1 MPRPS
6 IVNAPTLSARRQQGS
21 ILIFAALGLSLA
33 VILLSIADMGFLYF
47 YKREYQKTADLAAMA
62 GARSLHLSC
71 ATARTTGIT
80 NANQN
85 LGNRNHNTPV
95 LECGH
100 WDGRRDEAF
109 DPTAATE
116 DLNAVRAT
124 ISGVPP
130 RFLPFIKS
138 HTLTARAIAIANQP
152 LAQLRIRSTLA
163 TVNPGQGT
171 LLNAVVGGLLG
182 GSLNLS
188 AGAWDGLVH
197 TDLNLL
203 NYLDALAVNLGL
215 SAGDYDSVLNTQVSV
230 GTLLGVAATALQQ
243 GGGSGGTANIN
254 AALLGLQNI
263 VGANL
268 PGLSPLVRLGD
279 LLNVQT
285 GTPESGLDV
294 GLNLFQ
300 LVQGSVQLANKN
312 CVACANLPIN
322 LPGVAGANVRVRVIE
337 SPQLSAIGN
346 PERARLAPLG
356 ADRIYVRTAQVRT
369 LISVD
374 LPIAGSVLSGIQT
387 LINDTVLSNVANVV
401 SNLLSLDLVGVLGL
415 LLPFPQDRDMI
426 DILVLPTP
434 RLDINIDAG
443 GGRAYVTDYSCANEP
458 AKSLTVPTYTAAA
471 EVRIG
476 KMGTSAADAAAK
488 VFSSS
493 VAPTVDPVP
502 ILDIGTRRVRQTCLL
517 LLCSQ
522 TWQRPDGVFDPDKSK
537 SKRNAFAGGGIGL
550 KADLPVASTNTTQVY
565 TQPPAGGL
573 PKIGED
579 PAYKTVTS
587 SNIVNSLRNT
597 LLGLQ
602 LQFYQPSGSGIGGN
616 GLGNVLFLVGSVVNT
631 LVSTVMTLVNAA
643 LGPLL
648 DPIVN
653 LLLEQLGVDL
663 NKVEV
668 GANLSCSGGGATL
681 VD

>member
-1 MPRPS
+1 M
-6 IVNAPTLSARRQQGS
+6 
-21 ILIFAALGLSLA
+21 
-33 VILLSIADMGFLYF
+33 ILLSIADMGFLYF
-47 YKREYQKTADLAAMA
+47 YKREYQKAADLAAMA

-71 ATARTTGIT
+71 ATARTTGIA

-85 LGNRNHNTPV
+85 LGGRNHNTPV

-100 WDGRRDEAF
+100 WDGRRDVAF
-109 DPTAATE
+109 DPDADTE

-124 ISGVPP
+124 ISGIPP

-203 NYLDALAVNLGL
+203 NYLDALALNLGL
-215 SAGDYDSVLNTQVSV
+215 DVGDYDSVLDTEVSL

-243 GGGSGGTANIN
+243 GGGSGGTANID
-254 AALLGLQNI
+254 ASLLGLQNLL
-263 VGANL
+263 GANL
-268 PGLSPLVRLGD
+268 PGMSPLIRLGD
-279 LLNVQT
+279 LLNIQT
-285 GTPESGLDV
+285 GTPESGLDTN
-294 GLNLFQ
+294 LNLFQ
-300 LVQGSVQLANKN
+300 LIQGSVQLANKN

-322 LPGVAGANVRVRVIE
+322 IPGVVGANVRVRVIE

-346 PERARLAPLG
+346 PERARLDPLG
-356 ADRIYVRTAQVRT
+356 EDRIYVRTAQVRT

-374 LPIAGSVLSGIQT
+374 LPNLTG
-387 LINDTVLSNVANVV
+387 LITPLLNDTVVGSVANVV
-401 SNLLSLDLVGVLGL
+401 NDLLSLNLLGVLGW
-415 LLPFPQDRDMI
+415 LLPIPTERDVI

-434 RLDINIDAG
+434 RLDVNIDAG
-443 GGRAYVTDYSCANEP
+443 GGRAYVSDYSCANEP
-458 AKSLTVPTYTAAA
+458 DKSLTVPTYTAAA
-471 EVRIG
+471 ELRVG
-476 KMGTSAADAAAK
+476 NMGTTAADAATK
-488 VFSSS
+488 VFASS
-493 VAPTVDPVP
+493 APPTVDPVP
-502 ILDIGTRRVRQTCLL
+502 VLDIGTRRVRQICLL
-517 LLCSQ
+517 GLCST
-522 TWQRPDGVFDPDKSK
+522 TWLRADGGWDSDKSK
-537 SKRNAFAGGGIGL
+537 SKRNAFVGGGIGL
-550 KADLPVASTNTTQVY
+550 KADLPIASTNTTQVY

-573 PKIGED
+573 PKVGED
-579 PAYKTVTS
+579 PAYKSVTS

-602 LQFYQPSGSGIGGN
+602 LQFYQPSGGGIGGS
-616 GLGNVLFLVGSVVNT
+616 GLGNVVFLVGSVVNT
-631 LVSTVMTLVNAA
+631 LVSTLTTAINAV

-648 DPIVN
+648 DPLVN

>member
-6 IVNAPTLSARRQQGS
+6 ITASSLSARRQQGS
-21 ILIFAALGLSLA
+21 IVIFAALGLSLA

-47 YKREYQKTADLAAMA
+47 YKREYQKAADLAAMA

-71 ATARTTGIT
+71 ATARTTGIA

-85 LGNRNHNTPV
+85 LGGRNHNTPV

-100 WDGRRDEAF
+100 WDGRRDVAF
-109 DPTAATE
+109 DPDADTE

-124 ISGVPP
+124 ISGIPP

-203 NYLDALAVNLGL
+203 NYLDALALNLGL
-215 SAGDYDSVLNTQVSV
+215 DVGDYDSVLDTEVSL

-243 GGGSGGTANIN
+243 GGGSGGTANID
-254 AALLGLQNI
+254 ASLLGLQSLL
-263 VGANL
+263 GANL
-268 PGLSPLVRLGD
+268 PGMSPLIRLGD
-279 LLNVQT
+279 LLNIQT
-285 GTPESGLDV
+285 GTPESGLDTN
-294 GLNLFQ
+294 LNLFQ
-300 LVQGSVQLANKN
+300 LIQGSVQLANKN

-322 LPGVAGANVRVRVIE
+322 IPGVVGASVRVRVIE

-346 PERARLAPLG
+346 PERARLDPLG
-356 ADRIYVRTAQVRT
+356 EDRIYVRTAQVRT

-374 LPIAGSVLSGIQT
+374 LPNLTG
-387 LINDTVLSNVANVV
+387 LITPLLNDTVVGSVANVV
-401 SNLLSLDLVGVLGL
+401 NDLLSLNLLGVLGW
-415 LLPFPQDRDMI
+415 LLPIPTERDVI

-434 RLDINIDAG
+434 RLDVNIDAG
-443 GGRAYVTDYSCANEP
+443 GGRAYVSDYSCANEP
-458 AKSLTVPTYTAAA
+458 DKSLTVPTYTAAA
-471 EVRIG
+471 ELRVG
-476 KMGTSAADAAAK
+476 NMGTTAADAATK
-488 VFSSS
+488 VFASS
-493 VAPTVDPVP
+493 APPTVNPVP
-502 ILDIGTRRVRQTCLL
+502 VLDIGTRRVRQICLL
-517 LLCSQ
+517 GLCST
-522 TWQRPDGVFDPDKSK
+522 TWLRADGGWDSDKSK
-537 SKRNAFAGGGIGL
+537 SKRNAFVGGGIGL
-550 KADLPVASTNTTQVY
+550 KADLPIASTNTTQLY

-573 PKIGED
+573 PKVGED
-579 PAYKTVTS
+579 PAYKSVTS

-602 LQFYQPSGSGIGGN
+602 LQFYQPSGGGIGGS
-616 GLGNVLFLVGSVVNT
+616 GLGNVVFLVGSVVNT
-631 LVSTVMTLVNAA
+631 LVSTLMTAINAV
-643 LGPLL
+643 LSPLL
-648 DPIVN
+648 DPLVN

>member
-1 MPRPS
+1 MPRPFISEFSASAQKQRGS
-6 IVNAPTLSARRQQGS
+6 IV
-21 ILIFAALGLSLA
+21 IFAALGLSLG

-47 YKREYQKTADLAAMA
+47 YKREYQKAADLAAMA

-71 ATARTTGIT
+71 ATARTTGSN
-80 NANQN
+80 NALQN
-85 LGNRNHNTPV
+85 LGNKRHNAPV
-95 LECGH
+95 IECGD
-100 WDGRRDEAF
+100 WDGRRDQAF
-109 DPTAATE
+109 DPTATE
-116 DLNAVRAT
+116 NLNAVRAT

-130 RFLPFIKS
+130 RFLPFIQS
-138 HTLTARAIAIANQP
+138 HTLTASAIAIANQP

-171 LLNAVVGGLLG
+171 VLNAVVGGLLG

-203 NYLDALAVNLGL
+203 NYLDALAINLGL

-230 GTLLGVAATALQQ
+230 GTLLDVAATALQQ
-243 GGGSGGTANIN
+243 GGGSGGTANVN
-254 AALLGLQNI
+254 AALLGLQNL

-279 LLNVQT
+279 LLNIQT
-285 GTPESGLDV
+285 GTPDSGLDV

-312 CVACANLPIN
+312 CVACANLPITV
-322 LPGVAGANVRVRVIE
+322 PGIVSSNVRVRVIE

-369 LISVD
+369 LVSLD
-374 LPIAGSVLSGIQT
+374 LPESLTTTVNGLLNSS
-387 LINDTVLSNVANVV
+387 LISSLTNTVNS
-401 SNLLSLDLVGVLGL
+401 LLSLDLLGVLST
-415 LLPFPQDRDMI
+415 LLPIPYPKEVI
-426 DILVLPTP
+426 DIQVLPTP

-443 GGRAYVTDYSCANEP
+443 GGRAYVSDYSCANDP
-458 AKSLTVPTYTAAA
+458 NKSLTVPTYTAAA
-471 EVRIG
+471 EIRIG
-476 KMGTSAADAAAK
+476 KMGTTAADAATK

-493 VAPTVDPVP
+493 NAPTVDPVP
-502 ILDIGTRRVRQTCLL
+502 ILDIGTRTVIQTCLL
-517 LLCSQ
+517 GLCSS
-522 TWQRPDGVFDPDKSK
+522 TWLHADGTYKSNK
-537 SKRNAFAGGGIGL
+537 STSVRNAFKGGGIGL

-579 PAYKTVTS
+579 PAYKSVSS
-587 SNIVNSLRNT
+587 SNIVTSLRNT

-602 LQFYQPSGSGIGGN
+602 LQFYRPSGSGLGN
-616 GLGNVLFLVGSVVNT
+616 GLGNVVFLVGSVING
-631 LVSTVMTLVNAA
+631 LVTTVMNVVNGL

-648 DPIVN
+648 DPLVN

>member
-6 IVNAPTLSARRQQGS
+6 ITAFSSSARQQRGS
-21 ILIFAALGLSLA
+21 IAFFAALGLSLA
-33 VILLSIADMGFLYF
+33 VILLSITDMGFLYF
-47 YKREYQKTADLAAMA
+47 YKREYQKAADLAAMA

-71 ATARTTGIT
+71 NTARTTGST
-80 NANQN
+80 NALQN
-85 LGNRNHNTPV
+85 LGNKRHNAPV
-95 LECGH
+95 IECGH
-100 WDGRRDEAF
+100 WDGRRDQAF
-109 DPTAATE
+109 DPSAATE

-130 RFLPFIKS
+130 RFLPFIQS
-138 HTLTARAIAIANQP
+138 HTLTASAIAIANQP

-171 LLNAVVGGLLG
+171 VLNAVVGGLLG

-203 NYLDALAVNLGL
+203 NYLDALAINLGL

-243 GGGSGGTANIN
+243 GGGSGGTANVN
-254 AALLGLQNI
+254 AALLGLQNL

-279 LLNVQT
+279 LLNIQT

-322 LPGVAGANVRVRVIE
+322 LPGVAGASVRVRVIE

-346 PERARLAPLG
+346 PERARLAPRG
-356 ADRIYVRTAQVRT
+356 ADRFYVRTAQVRT

-374 LPIAGSVLSGIQT
+374 LPIAGSVLNSIQA
-387 LINDTVLSNVANVV
+387 LLNDTVVGSLTNVV
-401 SNLLSLDLVGVLGL
+401 NDLLSLNLVAVLGW
-415 LLPFPQDRDMI
+415 LLPIPTERDVI
-426 DILVLPTP
+426 DVLVLPTP

-458 AKSLTVPTYTAAA
+458 NKSLTVPVYTAAA
-471 EVRIG
+471 ELRIG
-476 KMGTSAADAAAK
+476 KMGSSAADAATK

-493 VAPTVDPVP
+493 SAPTVEPVP
-502 ILDIGTRRVRQTCLL
+502 ILDIGTRRVQQTCLL
-517 LLCSQ
+517 GLCS
-522 TWQRPDGVFDPDKSK
+522 TKWLRADGVWDSDKSK
-537 SKRNAFAGGGIGL
+537 SRRIAFAGGGIGL
-550 KADLPVASTNTTQVY
+550 QADLPVASTNTTQTY

-597 LLGLQ
+597 LLGLT
-602 LQFYQPSGSGIGGN
+602 LQFYRPSGSNIGGS

-631 LVSTVMTLVNAA
+631 LVSTVTTLINAA

-648 DPIVN
+648 DPLVN

-668 GANLSCSGGGATL
+668 GANLSCSGGGASL

>member
-6 IVNAPTLSARRQQGS
+6 ITALSPSARQQRGS
-21 ILIFAALGLSLA
+21 IAIFAALGLSLA

-47 YKREYQKTADLAAMA
+47 YKREYQKAADLAAMA

-71 ATARTTGIT
+71 NTARTTGST
-80 NANQN
+80 NALQN
-85 LGNRNHNTPV
+85 LGNKRHNAPV
-95 LECGH
+95 IECGH
-100 WDGRRDEAF
+100 WDGRRDQAF

-130 RFLPFIKS
+130 RFLPFIQS
-138 HTLTARAIAIANQP
+138 HTLTASAIAIANQP

-171 LLNAVVGGLLG
+171 VLNAVVGGLLG

-203 NYLDALAVNLGL
+203 NYLDALAINLGL

-243 GGGSGGTANIN
+243 GGGSGGTANVN
-254 AALLGLQNI
+254 AALLGLQNL

-268 PGLSPLVRLGD
+268 PGLQPLVRLGD

-374 LPIAGSVLSGIQT
+374 LPASLGTT
-387 LINDTVLSNVANVV
+387 LNGLLNNSLVSALTNTVND
-401 SNLLSLDLVGVLGL
+401 LLSLNLAQVLSCL
-415 LLPFPQDRDMI
+415 LACDDTREII
-426 DILVLPTP
+426 DIQVLPTP

-443 GGRAYVTDYSCANEP
+443 GGRAYVNDYSCANEP
-458 AKSLTVPTYTAAA
+458 DKSLSVPTTTAAA
-471 EVRIG
+471 EIRIG
-476 KMGTSAADAAAK
+476 KMGTTASDAATK

-493 VAPTVDPVP
+493 SAPSVEPVP
-502 ILDIGTRRVRQTCLL
+502 ILDIGTKTAHIKCTLL
-517 LLCSQ
+517 LLCTTTYQ
-522 TWQRPDGVFDPDKSK
+522 TATGTWTSNIALA
-537 SKRNAFAGGGIGL
+537 KRNAFAGGGIGL
-550 KADLPVASTNTTQVY
+550 KADLPVASTSTTQVY

-573 PKIGED
+573 PKIGEA
-579 PAYKTVTS
+579 PAYKSVTS
-587 SNIVNSLRNT
+587 TNIVSSLRNT

-602 LQFYQPSGSGIGGN
+602 LQFYRPTSSGLGN
-616 GLGNVLFLVGSVVNT
+616 GLGNVVFLVGSVING
-631 LVSTVMTLVNAA
+631 LVSAVMTVVNGL

-648 DPIVN
+648 DPLVN

-668 GANLSCSGGGATL
+668 GANLSCSGGGASL

>member
-1 MPRPS
+1 MPRPFISAFSASAQKQRGS
-6 IVNAPTLSARRQQGS
+6 IV
-21 ILIFAALGLSLA
+21 IFAALGLSLG

-47 YKREYQKTADLAAMA
+47 YKREYQKAADLAAMA

-71 ATARTTGIT
+71 ATARTTGSN
-80 NANQN
+80 NALQN
-85 LGNRNHNTPV
+85 LGNKRHNAPV
-95 LECGH
+95 IECGD
-100 WDGRRDEAF
+100 WDGRRDQAF
-109 DPTAATE
+109 DPTATE
-116 DLNAVRAT
+116 NLNAVRAT

-130 RFLPFIKS
+130 RFLPFIQS
-138 HTLTARAIAIANQP
+138 HTLTASAIAIANQP

-171 LLNAVVGGLLG
+171 VLNAVVGGLLG

-203 NYLDALAVNLGL
+203 NYLDALAINLGL

-230 GTLLGVAATALQQ
+230 GTLLDVAATALQQ
-243 GGGSGGTANIN
+243 GGGSGGTANVN
-254 AALLGLQNI
+254 AALLGLQNL

-279 LLNVQT
+279 LLNIQT
-285 GTPESGLDV
+285 GTPDSGLDV

-312 CVACANLPIN
+312 CVACANLPITV
-322 LPGVAGANVRVRVIE
+322 PGILSSNVRVRVIE

-346 PERARLAPLG
+346 PERARLDPLG
-356 ADRIYVRTAQVRT
+356 EDRIYVRTAQVRT
-369 LISVD
+369 LISLD
-374 LPIAGSVLSGIQT
+374 LPAT
-387 LINDTVLSNVANVV
+387 LATTLEGLLNNTLVSALTNTVND
-401 SNLLSLDLVGVLGL
+401 LLSLNLLGL
-415 LLPFPQDRDMI
+415 LQGLSCVLACDIQRDII
-426 DILVLPTP
+426 DLRVLPTP

-443 GGRAYVTDYSCANEP
+443 GGRAYVNDYSCANEP
-458 AKSLTVPTYTAAA
+458 DKSLTVPTYTAAA
-471 EVRIG
+471 ELRIG
-476 KMGTSAADAAAK
+476 KMGTTAADAATK
-488 VFSSS
+488 VFASSA
-493 VAPTVDPVP
+493 APTVDPVP
-502 ILDIGTRRVRQTCLL
+502 ILDIGTKRVRYQCTLL
-517 LLCSQ
+517 LFCSTTYQ
-522 TWQRPDGVFDPDKSK
+522 TDTGTWS
-537 SKRNAFAGGGIGL
+537 SNAALAKRNAFAGGGIGL
-550 KADLPVASTNTTQVY
+550 KADLPIASTNTTQVY

-579 PAYKTVTS
+579 PAYKSVSS
-587 SNIVNSLRNT
+587 SNIVTSLRNT

-602 LQFYQPSGSGIGGN
+602 LQFYQPTGSGLGN
-616 GLGNVLFLVGSVVNT
+616 GLGNVVFLVGSVING
-631 LVSTVMTLVNAA
+631 LVTTVMNVVNGL

-648 DPIVN
+648 DPLVN

>member
-6 IVNAPTLSARRQQGS
+6 ITAPSLSARRQQGS
-21 ILIFAALGLSLA
+21 IVIFAALGLSLA
-33 VILLSIADMGFLYF
+33 VILLLIADMGFLYF
-47 YKREYQKTADLAAMA
+47 YKREYQKAADLAAMA

-71 ATARTTGIT
+71 ATARTTGIA

-85 LGNRNHNTPV
+85 LGGRNHNTPV

-100 WDGRRDEAF
+100 WDGRRDVAF
-109 DPTAATE
+109 DPDADTE

-124 ISGVPP
+124 ISGIPP

-203 NYLDALAVNLGL
+203 NYLDALALNLGL
-215 SAGDYDSVLNTQVSV
+215 DVGDYDSVLDTEVSL

-243 GGGSGGTANIN
+243 GGGSGGTANID
-254 AALLGLQNI
+254 ASLLGLQNLL
-263 VGANL
+263 GANL
-268 PGLSPLVRLGD
+268 PGMSPLIRLGD
-279 LLNVQT
+279 LLNIQT
-285 GTPESGLDV
+285 GTPESGLDTN
-294 GLNLFQ
+294 LNLFQ
-300 LVQGSVQLANKN
+300 LIQGSVQLANKN

-322 LPGVAGANVRVRVIE
+322 IPGVVGASVRVRVIE

-346 PERARLAPLG
+346 PERARLDPLG
-356 ADRIYVRTAQVRT
+356 EDRIYVRTAQVRT

-374 LPIAGSVLSGIQT
+374 LPNLTG
-387 LINDTVLSNVANVV
+387 LITPLLNDTVVGSVANVV
-401 SNLLSLDLVGVLGL
+401 NDLLSLNLLGVLGW
-415 LLPFPQDRDMI
+415 LLPIPTERDVI

-434 RLDINIDAG
+434 RLDVNIDAG
-443 GGRAYVTDYSCANEP
+443 GGRAYVSDYSCANEP
-458 AKSLTVPTYTAAA
+458 DKSLTVPTYTAAA
-471 EVRIG
+471 ELRVG
-476 KMGTSAADAAAK
+476 NMGTTAADAATK
-488 VFSSS
+488 VFASSA
-493 VAPTVDPVP
+493 APTVDPVP
-502 ILDIGTRRVRQTCLL
+502 VLDIGTRRVRQICLL
-517 LLCSQ
+517 GLCST
-522 TWQRPDGVFDPDKSK
+522 TWLRADGGWDSDKSK
-537 SKRNAFAGGGIGL
+537 SKRNAFVGGGIGL
-550 KADLPVASTNTTQVY
+550 KADLPIASTNTTQVY

-579 PAYKTVTS
+579 PAYKSVTS

-602 LQFYQPSGSGIGGN
+602 LQFYQPSGGGIGGS
-616 GLGNVLFLVGSVVNT
+616 GLGNVVFLVGSVVNT
-631 LVSTVMTLVNAA
+631 LVSTLTTAINAV

-648 DPIVN
+648 DPLVN

>member
-6 IVNAPTLSARRQQGS
+6 IITAPTFSARRQQGS

-71 ATARTTGIT
+71 ATAQATGIT

-85 LGNRNHNTPV
+85 LGNRNHNAPV

-215 SAGDYDSVLNTQVSV
+215 DVGDYDSVLNTQVSV

-243 GGGSGGTANIN
+243 GGGSGGTANVN

-279 LLNVQT
+279 LLNIQT
-285 GTPESGLDV
+285 GTPDSGLDV

-312 CVACANLPIN
+312 CVACANLPIGI
-322 LPGVAGANVRVRVIE
+322 PGVLNTNVRVRVIE

-346 PERARLAPLG
+346 PERARLDPLG
-356 ADRIYVRTAQVRT
+356 EDRIYVRTAQVRT

-374 LPIAGSVLSGIQT
+374 LPPPLTATINGLLNDAPLINSLVNVVHNLLGLDLIGVLSI
-387 LINDTVLSNVANVV
+387 
-401 SNLLSLDLVGVLGL
+401 
-415 LLPFPQDRDMI
+415 LLPIPIPREII
-426 DILVLPTP
+426 DIQVLPTP
-434 RLDINIDAG
+434 RLDVNIDAG
-443 GGRAYVTDYSCANEP
+443 GGRAYVSDYSCANEP
-458 AKSLTVPTYTAAA
+458 AKSLTVPTFTAAA
-471 EVRIG
+471 EIRIG
-476 KMGTSAADAAAK
+476 KMGSTAADAANK

-493 VAPTVDPVP
+493 APPTVEPLP
-502 ILDIGTRRVRQTCLL
+502 ILDIGTRTVRQFCLL
-517 LLCSQ
+517 GLCASE
-522 TWQRPDGVFDPDKSK
+522 WLRADGGWDSDKSK
-537 SKRNAFAGGGIGL
+537 SKRNAFKGGGIGL
-550 KADLPVASTNTTQVY
+550 KADLPVASTNTNQVY

-579 PAYKTVTS
+579 PAYKSVTS
-587 SNIVNSLRNT
+587 TNIVNSLRNT

-602 LQFYQPSGSGIGGN
+602 LQFYQPSSSGIGGN
-616 GLGNVLFLVGSVVNT
+616 GLGNVLYLLGSVVNT
-631 LVSTVMTLVNAA
+631 LVSTVMAAVNGL

>member
-1 MPRPS
+1 VPRPS
-6 IVNAPTLSARRQQGS
+6 ITASSLSARRQQGS
-21 ILIFAALGLSLA
+21 IVIFAALGLSLA

-47 YKREYQKTADLAAMA
+47 YKREYQKAADLAAMA

-71 ATARTTGIT
+71 ETARTTGIA

-85 LGNRNHNTPV
+85 LGNRNHNAPV
-95 LECGH
+95 LECGY
-100 WDGRRDEAF
+100 WDGRDDPAF
-109 DPTAATE
+109 DPTATE
-116 DLNAVRAT
+116 NLNAVRAT
-124 ISGVPP
+124 ISGIPP
-130 RFLPFIKS
+130 RFLPFIKA
-138 HTLTARAIAIANQP
+138 HTLTARAIAIANRP

-203 NYLDALAVNLGL
+203 NYLDALALDLGL
-215 SAGDYDSVLNTQVSV
+215 DVGDYDSVLDTQVSL
-230 GTLLGVAATALQQ
+230 GQLLEVAATALEQ
-243 GGGSGGTANIN
+243 GGGSGGTANID
-254 AALLGLQNI
+254 AALLGLQNLI
-263 VGANL
+263 GANL
-268 PGLSPLVRLGD
+268 PGMSPLLRLGD
-279 LLNVQT
+279 LLNIQT
-285 GTPESGLDV
+285 GTPESGLDTN
-294 GLNLFQ
+294 LNLFQ
-300 LVQGSVQLANKN
+300 LIQGSVQLANKN

-322 LPGVAGANVRVRVIE
+322 IPGVVGANVRVRVIE

-346 PERARLAPLG
+346 PERARLDPLG
-356 ADRIYVRTAQVRT
+356 EDRIYVRTAQVRT

-374 LPIAGSVLSGIQT
+374 LPNLSA
-387 LINDTVLSNVANVV
+387 LITPLLNDTVVGSVANVV
-401 SNLLSLDLVGVLGL
+401 NDLLSLNLLGVLGW
-415 LLPFPQDRDMI
+415 LLPIPTERDVI
-426 DILVLPTP
+426 DVLVLPTP
-434 RLDINIDAG
+434 RLDVNIDAG

-458 AKSLTVPTYTAAA
+458 DKSLTVPTYTAAA
-471 EVRIG
+471 ELRIG
-476 KMGTSAADAAAK
+476 NMGTTAADAATK

-493 VAPTVDPVP
+493 AAPTVNPVP
-502 ILDIGTRRVRQTCLL
+502 VLDIGTRRVRQICLL
-517 LLCSQ
+517 GLCST
-522 TWQRPDGVFDPDKSK
+522 TWLRADGGWDSDKSK
-537 SKRNAFAGGGIGL
+537 SKRNAFVGGGIGL
-550 KADLPVASTNTTQVY
+550 KADLPIASTNTTQVY

-573 PKIGED
+573 PKIGEN
-579 PAYKTVTS
+579 PAYKSVAS

-602 LQFYQPSGSGIGGN
+602 LQFYQPSGGGIGGN
-616 GLGNVLFLVGSVVNT
+616 GLGNVVFLVGSVVNT
-631 LVSTVMTLVNAA
+631 LVSTLTTAINAV

-648 DPIVN
+648 DPLVN

>member
-1 MPRPS
+1 VPRPS
-6 IVNAPTLSARRQQGS
+6 ITASSLSARRQQGS
-21 ILIFAALGLSLA
+21 IVIFAALGLSLA

-47 YKREYQKTADLAAMA
+47 YKREYQKAADLAAMA

-71 ATARTTGIT
+71 ATARTTGIA

-85 LGNRNHNTPV
+85 LGGRNHNTPV

-100 WDGRRDEAF
+100 WDGRRDVAF
-109 DPTAATE
+109 DPDADTE

-124 ISGVPP
+124 ISGIPP

-203 NYLDALAVNLGL
+203 NYLDALALNLGL
-215 SAGDYDSVLNTQVSV
+215 DVGDYDSVLDTEVSL

-243 GGGSGGTANIN
+243 GGGSGGTANID
-254 AALLGLQNI
+254 ASLLGLQSLL
-263 VGANL
+263 GANL
-268 PGLSPLVRLGD
+268 PGMSPLIRLGD
-279 LLNVQT
+279 LLNIQT
-285 GTPESGLDV
+285 GTPESGLDTN
-294 GLNLFQ
+294 LNLFQ
-300 LVQGSVQLANKN
+300 LIQGSVQLANKN

-322 LPGVAGANVRVRVIE
+322 IPGVVGASVRVRVIE

-346 PERARLAPLG
+346 PERARLDPLG
-356 ADRIYVRTAQVRT
+356 EDRIYVRTAQVRT

-374 LPIAGSVLSGIQT
+374 LPNLTG
-387 LINDTVLSNVANVV
+387 LITPLLNDTVVGSVANVV
-401 SNLLSLDLVGVLGL
+401 NDLLSLNLLGVLGW
-415 LLPFPQDRDMI
+415 LLPIPTERDVI

-434 RLDINIDAG
+434 RLDVNIDAG
-443 GGRAYVTDYSCANEP
+443 GGRAYVSDYSCANEP
-458 AKSLTVPTYTAAA
+458 DKSLTVPTYTAAA
-471 EVRIG
+471 ELRVG
-476 KMGTSAADAAAK
+476 NMGTTAADAATK
-488 VFSSS
+488 VFASS
-493 VAPTVDPVP
+493 APPTVNPVP
-502 ILDIGTRRVRQTCLL
+502 VLDIGTRRVRQICLL
-517 LLCSQ
+517 GLCST
-522 TWQRPDGVFDPDKSK
+522 TWLRADGGWDSDKSK
-537 SKRNAFAGGGIGL
+537 SKRNAFVGGGIGL
-550 KADLPVASTNTTQVY
+550 KADLPIASTNTTQLY

-573 PKIGED
+573 PKVGED
-579 PAYKTVTS
+579 PAYKSVTS

-602 LQFYQPSGSGIGGN
+602 LQFYQPSGGGIGGS
-616 GLGNVLFLVGSVVNT
+616 GLGNVVFLVGSVVNT
-631 LVSTVMTLVNAA
+631 LVSTLMTAINAV
-643 LGPLL
+643 LSPLL
-648 DPIVN
+648 DPLVN